1 MFKFIKSVLT
11 GEVQT
16 PEEKQQEE
24 QERSFDTLKYDG
36 IRAVNLRQYDY
47 AQQCLSAA
55 IAIKKDAEAME
66 YLARLY
72 DATSHEDEAL
82 NLWNELATLFPDD
95 SKYQLLAAAAYYQ
108 RGEYG
113 RVIEICQH
121 VRNIDPENISA
132 FYYSARAHNQQG
144 DQLMAIAEL
153 TQALTIESSQPN
165 LLLLRATIL
174 HEMGQLADAEKDIDE
189 ILTHQ
194 EGCVEEA
201 MMLKGEIQLAQ
212 GNAEEAQTHFIR
224 LIELNPFNHQAYLM
238 LAETYIRQQ
247 AYEKALSVYTD
258 AIEQLPELAQA
269 YYGRGRVQHLMGN
282 LQASVADL
290 KRAMEIDPEIEKNIS
305 GKFQK
310 L

>member
-24 QERSFDTLKYDG
+24 QERNFDTLKYDG

-95 SKYQLLAAAAYYQ
+95 LKYQLLAAAAYYQ

-153 TQALTIESSQPN
+153 TQALAIESSQPN

-212 GNAEEAQTHFIR
+212 GNAEEAQTHFTR

-269 YYGRGRVQHLMGN
+269 YYGRGRVRHLLGN

>member
-95 SKYQLLAAAAYYQ
+95 SKLTLKISPLFITA
-108 RGEYG
+108 
-113 RVIEICQH
+113 H
-121 VRNIDPENISA
+121 V
-132 FYYSARAHNQQG
+132 
-144 DQLMAIAEL
+144 
-153 TQALTIESSQPN
+153 
-165 LLLLRATIL
+165 
-174 HEMGQLADAEKDIDE
+174 
-189 ILTHQ
+189 
-194 EGCVEEA
+194 
-201 MMLKGEIQLAQ
+201 
-212 GNAEEAQTHFIR
+212 
-224 LIELNPFNHQAYLM
+224 LITSK
-238 LAETYIRQQ
+238 ET
-247 AYEKALSVYTD
+247 
-258 AIEQLPELAQA
+258 
-269 YYGRGRVQHLMGN
+269 N
-282 LQASVADL
+282 
-290 KRAMEIDPEIEKNIS
+290 
-305 GKFQK
+305 
-310 L
+310 